1 MPNRLKNTD
10 LKLNLFSLV
19 IDRDRMYYTLKKMT
33 PSFWWTRSTT
43 KYILTH
49 YQKKELLVAEIG
61 VDYGS
66 NAKNMLK
73 FLPIKK
79 MYLIDPYDEKLDGV
93 VGEQRFKKAK
103 KFLINY
109 RNQIEFIKKKSTD
122 ALNDIPDDLDFIY
135 IDGSH
140 KYESVKKDIEL
151 YFPKV
156 KKRGILGGHDFWG
169 NEVGVCKA
177 VVEFANNNNLKLYGG
192 LNDWWVVK

>member
-19 IDRDRMYYTLKKMT
+19 MDRDRIYYIMKKMT

-49 YQKKELLVAEIG
+49 YQKKEILVAEIG

-66 NAKNMLK
+66 NAKNILN

-79 MYLIDPYDEKLDGV
+79 LYLIDPYDDELDGMA
-93 VGEQRFKKAK
+93 GEQRYKKAK
-103 KFLINY
+103 KLLVKYTNK
-109 RNQIEFIKKKSTD
+109 IEFIKKKSID
-122 ALNDIPDDLDFIY
+122 ALNDVPDALDFIY
-135 IDGSH
+135 IDGNH
-140 KYESVKKDIEL
+140 EYESVKKDIEL
-151 YFPKV
+151 YFPRV
-156 KKRGILGGHDFWG
+156 KKGGILGGHDFWG

-177 VVEFANNNNLKLYGG
+177 VVEFVNANNLRLYGG